1 MLIWK
6 CR

>member
-6 CR
+6 